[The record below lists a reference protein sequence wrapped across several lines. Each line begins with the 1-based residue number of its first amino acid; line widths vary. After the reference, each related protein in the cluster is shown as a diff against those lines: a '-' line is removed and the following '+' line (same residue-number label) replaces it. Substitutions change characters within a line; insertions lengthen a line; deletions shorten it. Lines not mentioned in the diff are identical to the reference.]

1 MSAGPAA
8 PDPLLA
14 QLGTVL
20 PTRSASARSTA
31 ALLNNPSCVRRAV
44 LDGARVDLGE
54 VATRLGSPPQFG
66 QSPFALGQGNRFE
79 RRVKAN
85 DYEELVRV
93 VDELLGIFGGLT
105 SLRSVS
111 VERVPTNG
119 LSLIEARAR
128 ATADLLVAIATGD
141 PTAPHVIDHGVT
153 TLVVGGVAVYL
164 EQDALAFREGE
175 RLRIC
180 EVKGFP
186 IIDGSADPQKV
197 GAAARQSAVYVA
209 SIQDTLAA
217 RGLDPAL
224 VSEEI
229 ILICPKNFT
238 VQPTAALVDVSREVR
253 ALRRQ
258 LRRRSQ
264 LGAVIQDLRNT
275 TMAQGVDLIAMLNA
289 VQAQGGSGLTLG
301 EFVDQLPYSYSPA
314 CLSECDFGRHCRSC
328 AMADDQPAR
337 LGGQIAGLVGDVPT
351 VAEAFA
357 LAANP
362 QPDPDVAEVA
372 SILNLARRSID
383 RAMGGQ
389 P

>member
-197 GAAARQSAVYVA
+197 GAAARQSASQSQQDRSVA
-209 SIQDTLAA
+209 
-217 RGLDPAL
+217 G
-224 VSEEI
+224 
-229 ILICPKNFT
+229 
-238 VQPTAALVDVSREVR
+238 
-253 ALRRQ
+253 
-258 LRRRSQ
+258 
-264 LGAVIQDLRNT
+264 
-275 TMAQGVDLIAMLNA
+275 IAGTEN
-289 VQAQGGSGLTLG
+289 
-301 EFVDQLPYSYSPA
+301 SPERDA
-314 CLSECDFGRHCRSC
+314 DGR
-328 AMADDQPAR
+328 R
-337 LGGQIAGLVGDVPT
+337 LGGGASGDSPEDNPEDDSQPAAKSGLLRRDPRRPPDALGETGQRLDVT
-351 VAEAFA
+351 V
-357 LAANP
+357 
-362 QPDPDVAEVA
+362 
-372 SILNLARRSID
+372 
-383 RAMGGQ
+383 
-389 P
+389 